1 MLLPEKTAGQRCQ
14 HSKTEKQ
21 DQTHH
26 LTMILPQECASV
38 SVVSAFSTQLQKQRP
53 DQSGIKLLQAQTLP
67 VRNCRNQPVDQKP
80 YTDHRHNDQA
90 DGKHQYRFHIQ
101 KNASLGMRQPSRNK
115 SGMNKRKKMDGSRET
130 SNGENEAMM
139 APVAIWI
146 SGNGSAT
153 GDNLTIKP
161 LTVTASSK
169 IKTIVIICI
178 VQPEK
183 LLSRPRKHPNYHS
196 RRATVIYGLSQQ
208 LRQFI
213 DAIYKLKEAK
223 QSERQI

>member
-1 MLLPEKTAGQRCQ
+1 
-14 HSKTEKQ
+14 
-21 DQTHH
+21 
-26 LTMILPQECASV
+26 
-38 SVVSAFSTQLQKQRP
+38 
-53 DQSGIKLLQAQTLP
+53 
-67 VRNCRNQPVDQKP
+67 
-80 YTDHRHNDQA
+80 
-90 DGKHQYRFHIQ
+90 
-101 KNASLGMRQPSRNK
+101 
-115 SGMNKRKKMDGSRET
+115 MNNRKKMAGSRET

-161 LTVTASSK
+161 LTVTASSR

-183 LLSRPRKHPNYHS
+183 LLSRPRKHLNYHS
-196 RRATVIYGLSQQ
+196 RRVTAIYRLSQQ
-208 LRQFI
+208 FLFI

-223 QSERQI
+223 QSGTSNIACQINSIRNRYCVYFF